1 MVSGLGLTM
10 ADKSQRSKLFVTI
23 TEFSLSNFHIAEHL
37 SQIYFKI
44 FAFDREMLATP
55 FKEGGTE

>member
-1 MVSGLGLTM
+1 M